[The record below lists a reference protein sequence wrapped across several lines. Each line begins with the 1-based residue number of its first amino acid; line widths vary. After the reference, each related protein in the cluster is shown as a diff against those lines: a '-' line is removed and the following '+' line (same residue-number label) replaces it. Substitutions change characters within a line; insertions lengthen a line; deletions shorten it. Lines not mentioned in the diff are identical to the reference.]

1 MTPVKTSLTVFLKH
15 EKTKASLTEYL
26 AHKMLGHYRHS
37 KKALVVSTE
46 SGTFSHHMSVNHL
59 TNTHEEGDTLIILHA
74 IDIHTNGSIVHLLSP
89 DPDVFVLALKYFPSI
104 GSETCIYLGTGQ
116 KQRLVPLKPIYDI
129 IGSDMTTALPGFHSF
144 TGCDTTGRFVEKGK
158 LTCWNTL
165 QKAKTHVVKVFK
177 LLGTTE
183 MPFEDIVHC
192 LEEYVCQLYSST
204 TTAKNVGKL
213 RWQLFKRSQSE
224 AEKLPPTIGALRH
237 HILRAQCTLPG
248 HGMASCW

>member
-1 MTPVKTSLTVFLKH
+1 MRHVQYIPRDRSEATTGI
-15 EKTKASLTEYL
+15 TE
-26 AHKMLGHYRHS
+26 
-37 KKALVVSTE
+37 
-46 SGTFSHHMSVNHL
+46 
-59 TNTHEEGDTLIILHA
+59 TN
-74 IDIHTNGSIVHLLSP
+74 
-89 DPDVFVLALKYFPSI
+89 K
-104 GSETCIYLGTGQ
+104 C
-116 KQRLVPLKPIYDI
+116 I
-129 IGSDMTTALPGFHSF
+129 IGSDMATALPGFHSF

-204 TTAKNVGKL
+204 TTANNVGKL

-237 HILRAQCTLPG
+237 HILRAHYQAMVWHHAGDAIPEVPSPDGYGWKRDGTHFVPIIASEKPG
-248 HGMASCW
+248 PEAVVELVRQWFPNCGTRTTSGT